1 MAQPAGSYPVVV
13 VGSGPG
19 GLQVSAELTALGVRH
34 ATISADP
41 APGGMFR
48 RWPHFQRLLSW
59 TKPYVSDD
67 PADPL
72 AERADWNSLLTEI
85 PGARAIQREFLD
97 GTSSFPS
104 RAEMEANLAA
114 FAERAAVEVRYDCAW
129 RATRLVEEPDGTR
142 FVLETDGGEY
152 RAAHVVLAVGVAEPW
167 SPPTPGIELAQSYAE
182 VQDAEAYRGQRVL
195 IIGKQNS
202 GFELAN
208 GMLPWA
214 RSLVLVSPSPT
225 SLSVVTRTLVGVRA
239 RYLQP
244 FEDAVL
250 GGGVTILDASLDRIE
265 RTADGS
271 LAVHL
276 RRAGRGDPLVAQV
289 DAVVAATGFQTPLL
303 DLPSLGVAV
312 TGQSRLPVQTDWW
325 ESATLPGIHFAGTIT
340 QGARGLRRH
349 GVPSNS
355 GAVHGARYNARLLA
369 RRLAALVDGHSPE
382 QALVEPD
389 TATELI
395 ARELTTSPELF
406 HQRGYLARVLSVDG
420 SGGLRDEG
428 TQPLAHV
435 LDASG
440 PAAIAVTLEADGSG
454 SIYPV
459 LFTRVGGVTAEHVI
473 EADPTLRYDGPEARK
488 AITSVLRELPLAGA

>member
-1 MAQPAGSYPVVV
+1 MPSAPGSYPVVV

-19 GLQVSAELTALGVRH
+19 GLQVAAELSALGVSR
-34 ATISADP
+34 AVISADP

-59 TKPYVSDD
+59 TKPYVTDD

-72 AERADWNSLLTEI
+72 AERADWNSLLTEL
-85 PGARAIQREFLD
+85 PGARSLQRGFLD

-114 FAERAAVEVRYDCAW
+114 FAERVVPDIRYGCEW
-129 RATRLVEEPDGTR
+129 RSTRLVDEPDGSR
-142 FVLETDGGEY
+142 FVLTTSDGEY
-152 RAAHVVLAVGVAEPW
+152 RARHLVLAVGVAEPW
-167 SPPTPGIELAQSYAE
+167 SPSTPGIALAESYAD
-182 VQDAEAYRGQRVL
+182 VRPAESYRGQRVL

-202 GFELAN
+202 AFELAN

-214 RSLVLVSPSPT
+214 RSIVLVSPSPT
-225 SLSVVTRTLVGVRA
+225 TLSVVTRTLVGVRA

-250 GGGVTILDASLDRIE
+250 GGGVTVLDASLERIE
-265 RTADGS
+265 RSADGS

-276 RRAGRGDPLVAQV
+276 QRAGRGEPLVADV
-289 DAVVAATGFQTPLL
+289 DSVVAATGFQTPLR
-303 DLPSLGVAV
+303 DLPALGVSVA
-312 TGQSRLPVQTDWW
+312 GQSRLPVQTNWW

-349 GVPSNS
+349 GVPANS

-369 RRLAALVDGHSPE
+369 RRLATLVDGRVVDGPIVSRD
-382 QALVEPD
+382 AAVDLVS
-389 TATELI
+389 
-395 ARELTTSPELF
+395 RELTTSAELF
-406 HQRGYLARVLSVDG
+406 HQRGYLARVLSTDP

-428 TQPLAHV
+428 TQPLTHV
-435 LDASG
+435 LDTDG
-440 PAAIAVTLEADGSG
+440 PDAVGVTLEADGSG
-454 SIYPV
+454 SIYPT
-459 LFTRVGGVTAEHVI
+459 LYTRIRGATGEH
-473 EADPTLRYDGPEARK
+473 ALDPDPGLRYDGPRARA
-488 AITSVLRELPLAGA
+488 AIASVVARLP

>member
-1 MAQPAGSYPVVV
+1 MSQPAGSYPVVV

-19 GLQVSAELTALGVRH
+19 GLQVAAELTALGVRH
-34 ATISADP
+34 AVVSADP

-85 PGARAIQREFLD
+85 PAARSLQCGFLD

-104 RAEMEANLAA
+104 RAEMEANLVA
-114 FAERAAVEVRYDCAW
+114 FAERAAGDVRYDCAW
-129 RATRLVEEPDGTR
+129 QATRLVDEPDGTR
-142 FVLETDGGEY
+142 FVLQTEGGEY
-152 RAAHVVLAVGVAEPW
+152 RARHLVLAVGVAEPW
-167 SPPTPGIELAQSYAE
+167 SPPTPGIELAESYAE
-182 VQDAEAYRGQRVL
+182 VRPAEDYRGQRVL

-202 GFELAN
+202 GFELAT

-276 RRAGRGDPLVAQV
+276 RRAGAGDPLVAEV
-289 DAVVAATGFQTPLL
+289 DSVVAATGFQTPLR

-312 TGQSRLPVQTDWW
+312 TGQSRLPVQTSWW
-325 ESATLPGIHFAGTIT
+325 ESATLPGVHFAGTIT

-369 RRLAALVDGHSPE
+369 RRLAGLVDGRGPE
-382 QALVEPD
+382 QPLVD
-389 TATELI
+389 RDAAVDLI
-395 ARELTTSPELF
+395 ARELTTSPALF
-406 HQRGYLARVLSVDG
+406 HQRGYLARVLSADA

-428 TQPLAHV
+428 VQPLTHV
-435 LDASG
+435 LDSDG
-440 PAAIAVTLEADGSG
+440 PDAVAVTLEADGSG

-459 LFTRVGGVTAEHVI
+459 LFTRIAGATAEHMLD
-473 EADPTLRYDGPEARK
+473 ADPGLRYDGPDARK
-488 AITSVLRELPLAGA
+488 GIGSVLQRLPA